1 MLGTEL
7 LDIAFALIF
16 GCIFLAKVLRGF
28 SPPRKAIVMLVAG
41 WAALGAGRFLA
52 LFIGLGSL
60 QGSIVIWNLAATAA
74 LALLLYG
81 LLLTFGVASAEPSAR
96 PARPTSTPTPAP
108 TPAPTATPA
117 APAPAAAP
125 AAPARPPVRPIARP
139 APTPPAAPDPGEETP
154 G

>member
-81 LLLTFGVASAEPSAR
+81 LLLTFGVASAEASAR

-117 APAPAAAP
+117 APAPTAAP
-125 AAPARPPVRPIARP
+125 VRPPARPIARP
-139 APTPPAAPDPGEETP
+139 VPTPPAAPDPGEETP